1 MVSGCCSG
9 PPVAAL
15 VIAERPSTGI
25 PACTAAIT
33 SSTVDMPT
41 ASAPAARRNRRSA
54 EVSSDGPATPA

>member
-15 VIAERPSTGI
+15 VIADSPSTAR
-25 PACTAAIT
+25 PAWRAAIT

-41 ASAPAARRNRRSA
+41 ASAPAARSQRRSA
-54 EVSSDGPATPA
+54 EVSSDGPAMPA